1 MRIAPRPLDIGDND
15 GFEGTDIFEYADF
28 GERFAN
34 LVCNLDQSLTV
45 VLDGPWGSGKST
57 FIKQWAGLLRNRG
70 VPVIQFDAF
79 ANDHHED
86 AFTALA
92 GEIVA
97 VAREKLSGSSSRT
110 KNLISSATKVSKA
123 MMPLATRI
131 GVRAATLGVI
141 SVDDMEDAGEAAKT
155 LLKDAGNEAAKAAEK
170 AVRERVTKARDER
183 LELEGFR
190 KQLAEMAGG
199 LAEKAA
205 KDAGD
210 KQPRP
215 LVFIVDELDRCRPPF
230 AVNLLE
236 RVKHLFSVP
245 GVVFVLVTNLDQMTK
260 AIRGAYGPETDS
272 HSYLEKF
279 YDLRATLPM
288 PQTQQGSTVRRYID
302 FLWNEMGLDSGDGQV
317 DQMVREGLAL
327 LADHRKISLRTLDRI
342 ATHVALTYASSA
354 PRTLKLAP
362 LIVGLCAMRQMNP
375 GLYELAQRGELSY
388 ADAVEFF
395 SLKNWPAKEAKWYA
409 NWWRY
414 FTDASVDES
423 EKWFQEMGR
432 SLVNYGVDDRF
443 GLIQWA
449 TSRIDDLEI
458 VGPDAFDRW
467 ATAKIDD
474 LVVAA
479 PEKSIPS

>member
-1 MRIAPRPLDIGDND
+1 MRLAPPPLEIADND
-15 GFEGTDIFEYADF
+15 GFANTDIFEYAEF

-70 VPVIQFDAF
+70 VPVILFDAF

-97 VAREKLSGSSSRT
+97 VAREKLSGSGSRT
-110 KNLISSATKVSKA
+110 KNLISSATKVTKA

-131 GVRAATLGVI
+131 SVRAATLGVI
-141 SVDDMEDAGEAAKT
+141 SVDDMEEAGEAAKT

-190 KQLAEMAGG
+190 KQLAEMVGG

-205 KDAGD
+205 MDAGD
-210 KQPRP
+210 VQPRP

-245 GVVFVLVTNLDQMTK
+245 GVIFVLVTNLDQMTK

-279 YDLRATLPM
+279 YDLRATLPI
-288 PQTQQGSTVRRYID
+288 PKTRRGPAVRRYVD
-302 FLWNEMGLDSGDGQV
+302 FLWQEMGLGSGEIDV
-317 DQMVREGLAL
+317 DEMVREGLAL
-327 LADHRKISLRTLDRI
+327 LADHRKVGLRTLDRI
-342 ATHVALTYASSA
+342 ATHVALTYASSG

-362 LIVGLCAMRQMNP
+362 LIVGLCAMRQMDQR
-375 GLYELAQRGELSY
+375 LYDLARRGELSW
-388 ADAVEFF
+388 ADAREF
-395 SLKNWPAKEAKWYA
+395 LDVTNWSAEEAEWYE

-423 EKWFQEMGR
+423 EQWFQEIAR
-432 SLVNYGVDDRF
+432 TLVTYRIRDR
-443 GLIQWA
+443 LTIVKWA
-449 TSRIDDLEI
+449 TSRIDDLE
-458 VGPDAFDRW
+458 VAAPDEFIRW
-467 ATAKIDD
+467 ATAQIDD
-474 LVVAA
+474 LVVVA
-479 PEKSIPS
+479 PDEKDS